1 MKFIYRNNEINF
13 IYRDVFR
20 HVPCTKYEKKKKIRS
35 FFFVPSETG
44 NFSLKM
50 HAWGGERSVAADVQ
64 PVQFPNLRP
73 EANLVILRGQT
84 SGPSKLDGF
93 NRRLIIAWIFHRAI
107 FLLNNIQ
114 REIQRSLLSSI
125 RAYARIHSFQTFDRN
140 CGDRPRLLGW
150 NETKRA
156 NEIVRDRCF
165 IAIKIEIFDLCYSRR
180 FESKF
185 RRFFNKNLR
194 TMRYK

>member
-1 MKFIYRNNEINF
+1 MYEIW
-13 IYRDVFR
+13 
-20 HVPCTKYEKKKKIRS
+20 KKKKKIRS

-125 RAYARIHSFQTFDRN
+125 RAYATLFK
-140 CGDRPRLLGW
+140 LLIEIAGIVLVVLD
-150 NETKRA
+150 ETKQ
-156 NEIVRDRCF
+156 NERTKLFAIDVSSRLRLKFSIYVTRDDLNQNF
-165 IAIKIEIFDLCYSRR
+165 ADFLTKICVQWDTNN
-180 FESKF
+180 
-185 RRFFNKNLR
+185 FFCR
-194 TMRYK
+194 

>member
-1 MKFIYRNNEINF
+1 MKFIYRRRNKHLFTESTYLDTYEIW
-13 IYRDVFR
+13 
-20 HVPCTKYEKKKKIRS
+20 KKKKKEKIRS

-50 HAWGGERSVAADVQ
+50 HAWGGERGIAAD
-64 PVQFPNLRP
+64 VQFPNLRP
-73 EANLVILRGQT
+73 EANPVILRGQT

-125 RAYARIHSFQTFDRN
+125 RAYARIHANHPLFSNFWSKLR
-140 CGDRPRLLGW
+140 GSSSPW
-150 NETKRA
+150 MET
-156 NEIVRDRCF
+156 
-165 IAIKIEIFDLCYSRR
+165 
-180 FESKF
+180 
-185 RRFFNKNLR
+185 
-194 TMRYK
+194 